1 MKNIILSIVI
11 ALLLSSGIWYLV
23 KNNPDATGYYM
34 DEIEFKMWM
43 AQNQPN
49 LEKWNDRK
57 KEIIQGFIK
66 EDPDQTT
73 VMKRIDKQFLPQIG
87 DLVIGYNKEGKNYT
101 KEQEGNIQWN

>member
-1 MKNIILSIVI
+1 MKNKTNVI
-11 ALLLSSGIWYLV
+11 KLPKIWYLV

-66 EDPDQTT
+66 EKPDLD
-73 VMKRIDKQFLPQIG
+73 IEQFLPQIG
-87 DLVIGYNKEGKNYT
+87 DLLIGYNQEGKNYT
-101 KEQEGNIQWN
+101 KEQEGIIQWN